1 MQDVLEALLPYPLYA
16 LLSEKKDAEELRLSL
31 GSRVILKSGGRVEA
45 SPLICTKELLK
56 ETLDRMLNRSF
67 YAHED
72 SIREGYISLP
82 CGLRAGLCGQAVVD
96 GGKIKTVK
104 EITSIVL
111 RIPHRIRGVEKP
123 LFEALEKEGFTQ
135 GLLIYSLPGVG
146 KTTVLREL
154 AYRIGATG
162 SKSLALIDTRGE
174 LSAGIENCDG
184 ISVFLHYP
192 KAAGAS
198 IAVRTMSP
206 DIIVLDEIGP
216 EECPALIEAGF
227 GGVTALASCHAATL
241 EELRRRPG
249 FAKLLSSGIFRH
261 IVRLSRKGNDLSV
274 RFEKEVEDSD
284 V

>member
-1 MQDVLEALLPYPLYA
+1 MADVLETLLPYPLYA

-31 GSRVILKSGGRVEA
+31 GSRVILKAGGHVEA
-45 SPLICTKELLK
+45 SPLICTKELLDQ
-56 ETLDRMLNRSF
+56 TLDRMLNRSF
-67 YAHED
+67 YAHEE
-72 SIREGYISLP
+72 SIREGYISLL
-82 CGLRAGLCGQAVVD
+82 GGMRAGVCGRAVVD

-111 RIPHRIRGVEKP
+111 RLPHRIRGVEKP
-123 LFEALEKEGFTQ
+123 IFDVLKIDQFTK

-154 AYRIGATG
+154 AYRIGETEN
-162 SKSLALIDTRGE
+162 KSLALIDTRGE

-192 KAAGAS
+192 KAVGAS

-206 DIIVLDEIGP
+206 DLIVLDEIGP
-216 EECPALIEAGF
+216 DECPALIEAGF
-227 GGVTALASCHAATL
+227 GGVTALASCHAASL
-241 EELRRRPG
+241 EELTRRPG
-249 FAKLLSSGIFRH
+249 FANLLSSGIFGH
-261 IVRLSRKGNDLSV
+261 IVRLSRKGSDLSV
-274 RFEKEVEDSD
+274 RFEKEVEDRD